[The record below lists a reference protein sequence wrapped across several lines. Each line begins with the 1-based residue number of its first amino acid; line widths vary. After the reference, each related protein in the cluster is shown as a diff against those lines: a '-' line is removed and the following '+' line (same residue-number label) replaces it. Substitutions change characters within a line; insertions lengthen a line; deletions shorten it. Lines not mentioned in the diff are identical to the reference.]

1 MANDPAVPRLPAP
14 PVAALLSEGVDKA
27 AMFLLT
33 LGQEAANDIFRH
45 LGEAEVRQLSTA
57 MARLRTIRREQA
69 AAVHEE
75 AWRWLS
81 SREGFLVDGEQF
93 VRALLAARAASGVGR
108 DQRMMRELAP
118 DSAAGALAT
127 ALEPVPAKVIGQVL
141 GAEHPQ
147 VVAFVLANVPAKQAA
162 EVLGVLPE
170 ELQADV
176 VFRMADLKGVSE
188 ELIAEVSE
196 VLSEQVKSL
205 GGAVQAQSVGGTK
218 IVADIVNLV
227 DSSVEDRVLTYLDE
241 QSPELA
247 ESVRNL
253 MLTFEDLNRLE
264 NREMQQLLKEIPRED
279 LLLALKTA
287 SQGMKDKIFGNI
299 SKAAAEIL
307 KDDLS
312 MMGPVKLKDVEKAQ
326 TNIVGIARRLAE
338 EGKINLGGGGEDLV

>member
-1 MANDPAVPRLPAP
+1 MADDALVPRPPLP
-14 PVAALLSEGVDKA
+14 AALLAEGVDKA
-27 AMFLLT
+27 ATFLLT
-33 LGQEAANDIFRH
+33 VGQDAANEIFRH

-57 MARLRTIRREQA
+57 MARLRTIRRDRA
-69 AAVHEE
+69 AAVQEE

-81 SREGFLVDGEQF
+81 SREGFLIDGEQF
-93 VRALLAARAASGVGR
+93 VRSLLAARAASGAGR
-108 DQRMMRELAP
+108 DQKMMRELAP
-118 DSAAGALAT
+118 DSAAGALAG
-127 ALEPVPAKVIGQVL
+127 ALEPVPPKVIGQVL

-147 VVAFVLANVPAKQAA
+147 VIAFVLANIPPRQAA
-162 EVLGVLPE
+162 EVLAVLPE
-170 ELQADV
+170 EQQADV

-188 ELIAEVSE
+188 ELIVEVGA
-196 VLSEQVKSL
+196 VLKEQMQSL
-205 GGAVQAQSVGGTK
+205 GGAVQAQAIGGTK

-227 DSSVEDRVLTYLDE
+227 DSAVEDRVLTYLDE

-247 ESVRNL
+247 ETVRNL
-253 MLTFEDLNRLE
+253 MLTFEDLSRLE

-326 TNIVGIARRLAE
+326 TNIVAIARRLGE